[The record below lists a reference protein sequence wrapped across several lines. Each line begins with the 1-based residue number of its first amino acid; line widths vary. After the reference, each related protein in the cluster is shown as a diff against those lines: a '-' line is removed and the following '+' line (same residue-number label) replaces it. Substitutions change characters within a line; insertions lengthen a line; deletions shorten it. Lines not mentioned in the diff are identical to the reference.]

1 MTLKNKYKYLSLI
14 FLLLLF
20 TSCSMKEKEYV
31 IKDLKTY
38 TQDGTLYTQDE
49 PFFDKDLQ
57 KKLNKEFNEIYF
69 SPWSRDKLEASKR
82 ASMWG
87 FIYSK
92 KRVYGDNYKRITKKW
107 FTNNINNSNFK
118 DFNTLA
124 KKAIVLKNSNL
135 RVFPSDSKI
144 FYNPKKVAEG
154 FPFDYNQN
162 SGIKINTP
170 IIISHYSKDK
180 AWVFVESSFTIGWL
194 KVEEIAFISKKQINI
209 LKNLPLYI
217 AVKDNFPIYKD
228 GNFLEYIKLST
239 IFSKYNKSYYL
250 TKKDKN
256 NMAILVS
263 IQIDDKYLEKKP
275 LDFTKKNISKV
286 INELIEEPYG
296 WGEILRHR
304 DCSAL
309 TRDYASVFG
318 IYLNRNS
325 KAQKKNGRNYNL
337 KAFNDKDKKEF
348 IIKNAKPFLSL
359 LYLRG
364 HIMVYIGHKDGEPL
378 VFHNMWGIARYN
390 ILAQIEK
397 TIIGKAVITSLEP
410 GKEILG
416 YAKNK
421 SILKRVTTLINLDQ
435 RAK

>member
-1 MTLKNKYKYLSLI
+1 MIINYKNIILI
-14 FLLLLF
+14 FLLSFF
-20 TSCSMKEKEYV
+20 TSCSVKEKEYV
-31 IKDLKTY
+31 IKDLKVYKQDATFY
-38 TQDGTLYTQDE
+38 TKDE
-49 PFFDKDLQ
+49 NIFNKTLQ
-57 KKLNKEFNEIYF
+57 KELNKEFNKIYF
-69 SPWSRDKLEASKR
+69 SPWEREKLKASKKG
-82 ASMWG
+82 SMWG
-87 FIYSK
+87 FVYAK
-92 KRVYGDNYKRITKKW
+92 KRVYGDNYKRIKKSW
-107 FTNNINNSNFK
+107 FKSHIKNSNFK
-118 DFNTLA
+118 AFNNLG
-124 KKAIVLKNSNL
+124 KKAIVLRNSNL

-144 FYNPKKVAEG
+144 FYNPKKTAEG

-194 KVEEIAFISKKQINI
+194 KTQDIAFVSQKQINT

-228 GNFLEYIKLST
+228 DNFIEYIKLST
-239 IFSKYNKSYYL
+239 IFSKDKNFYYL
-250 TKKDKN
+250 AKKDKN
-256 NMAILVS
+256 NMATLLAIK
-263 IQIDDKYLEKKP
+263 IDNKYLEKKP
-275 LDFTKKNISKV
+275 LDFNKNNISKV

-296 WGEILRHR
+296 WGEILSHR

-325 KAQKKNGRNYNL
+325 KAQKRNGKTYNL
-337 KAFNDKDKKEF
+337 KSFNDEEKKKF

-390 ILAQIEK
+390 VLAQVEK
-397 TIIGKAVITSLEP
+397 TIVGKAVITSLEP
-410 GKEILG
+410 GKEISG
-416 YAKNK
+416 YIKKK
-421 SILKRVTTLINLDQ
+421 SLLKRVTSLINLNQ
-435 RAK
+435 RAN